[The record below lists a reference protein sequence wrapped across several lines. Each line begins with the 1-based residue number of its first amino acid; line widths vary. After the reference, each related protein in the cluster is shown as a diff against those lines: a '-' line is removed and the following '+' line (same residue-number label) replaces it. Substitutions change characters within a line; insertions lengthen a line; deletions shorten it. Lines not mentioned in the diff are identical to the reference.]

1 MFEHLPLY
9 AGDPILGLMG
19 EFAEDQRPNKV
30 NLGVGIYYDAA
41 GAIPLLPSVREAEDE
56 LIAQHTPR
64 GYLPMEGSAAYR
76 KAVVELLFADSVG
89 TDRGVAVIQTVGG
102 SGALRVGADL
112 LKTAWPDAAIWVSD
126 PTWDN
131 HLGIFQG
138 AGFAVN
144 RYPYFHPHTK
154 HFDFDGA
161 LAEFKRLPKGSIV
174 LLHPCCHNPTGV
186 QPTREQWLP
195 LLDAL
200 QAREAVTFLDIA
212 YQGFGDGLDDDAW
225 LVRECARRGMEFLVA
240 SSFSKTFSLYGER
253 VGALSMH
260 TATPDVE
267 RVFGQM
273 KLHVRRNYS
282 SPPMFGAS
290 LVAKVL
296 GDARLNRQWQGELA
310 QMRER
315 ITAMRAALV
324 EGLKARLPA
333 HDFEFL
339 AHQQGMFAYTGL
351 SAAQVAVLKAKH
363 GVYAIDTGRICIA
376 GLNENNLG
384 HVIEAFAAVMTAA

>member
-19 EFAEDQRPNKV
+19 EFADDARVTKV

-41 GAIPLLPSVREAEDE
+41 GAIPLLPSVREAEDV
-56 LIAQHTPR
+56 LVAQHTPR
-64 GYLPMEGSAAYR
+64 SYLPMEGSGAYR
-76 KAVVELLFADSVG
+76 KVVADLLFADSV
-89 TDRGVAVIQTVGG
+89 DAEHGVAVIQTVGG
-102 SGALRVGADL
+102 SGALKVGADL
-112 LKTAWPDAAIWVSD
+112 LKTAWPNAAVWVSD

-131 HLGIFQG
+131 HLGIFGG
-138 AGFAVN
+138 AGFELH
-144 RYPYFHPHTK
+144 RYPYFHPETK
-154 HFDFDGA
+154 RFDFDGA
-161 LAEFKRLPKGSIV
+161 LAEFQRLPLGAIV

-200 QAREAVTFLDIA
+200 QARKAVAFLDIA

-225 LVRECARRGMEFLVA
+225 LIRECARRGMEFLVS

-253 VGALSMH
+253 VGALSLH
-260 TATPDVE
+260 VAKGQVE

-296 GDARLNRQWQGELA
+296 GDARLNVQWQGELA
-310 QMRER
+310 EMRQR

-324 EGLKARLPA
+324 EGLKARLPER
-333 HDFEFL
+333 DFDFL

-351 SAAQVAVLKAKH
+351 SADQVRVLKAKH
-363 GVYAIDTGRICIA
+363 GVYAVETGRICIA
-376 GLNENNLG
+376 GLNEGNLG
-384 HVIEAFAAVMTAA
+384 HVIEAFADVMVG

>member
-19 EFAEDQRPNKV
+19 EFAEDPRPNKV
-30 NLGVGIYYDAA
+30 NLGVGIYYDEA
-41 GAIPLLPSVREAEDE
+41 GLIPLLPSVREAEDALVAE
-56 LIAQHTPR
+56 HTPR
-64 GYLPMEGSAAYR
+64 TYLPQEGSAAYR
-76 KAVVELLFADSVG
+76 KVVAELLFAGSVLP
-89 TDRGVAVIQTVGG
+89 THGVAVIQTVGG
-102 SGALRVGADL
+102 SGALKVGADL
-112 LKTAWPDAAIWVSD
+112 LKSAWPDSAVWVSD

-138 AGFAVN
+138 AGFEVK
-144 RYPYFHPHTK
+144 RYPYFHPQTRR
-154 HFDFDGA
+154 FDFEGA
-161 LAEFKRLPKGSIV
+161 LAAFQALPAKAIV

-200 QAREAVTFLDIA
+200 QARDAIAFLDIA

-225 LVRECARRGMEFLVA
+225 LVRECARRGMQFLVS

-253 VGALSMH
+253 VGALSLH
-260 TATPDVE
+260 TVKADVD

-273 KLHVRRNYS
+273 KLNVRRNYS
-282 SPPMFGAS
+282 SPPMFGAT

-296 GDARLNRQWQGELA
+296 GDARLNAQWQGELA
-310 QMRER
+310 EMRER

-324 EGLKARLPA
+324 EGLKARLPGR
-333 HDFEFL
+333 DFDFL

-351 SAAQVAVLKAKH
+351 SAEQVRRLKATH
-363 GVYAIDTGRICIA
+363 GVYAVETGRICIA
-376 GLNENNLG
+376 GLNASNLSQ
-384 HVIEAFAAVMTAA
+384 VIEAFAEVMG